1 MKAVRVLLF
10 AYCAFLL
17 IFSGCQ
23 GIPNSGNQMSPGM
36 PPSTGGSAGG
46 SGGGSSPSSPMGF
59 LYVIE
64 NPNAASTVEGFSVSN
79 TGALTHVSST
89 NASFNAADIAADSQ
103 FVFVGHSPLGQ
114 TPRPPIELISY
125 SIGSSG
131 NLTTAGQV
139 SFSNADDT
147 MSSMLLTP
155 FANQLFV
162 SSIAAFTSG
171 RASTFAV
178 NNSSGQMT
186 VQTDF
191 VTLPFR
197 RMAMSPNFLFVYA
210 ATNPRPQSAD
220 APGIELLMR
229 DRTTGVLTDSGRI
242 FHGAQPAIDQY
253 SEFAFSSGGQFL
265 LALDPGH
272 KITVFSIN
280 SQTGDLSF
288 ASELSGNFL
297 GLTVD
302 TPANFAVVTD
312 ANGMVVSYRINTLDG
327 TLSLLNVG
335 IAAPG
340 IRMVAMDSTNL
351 FVYALNSATNQ
362 IFGFTV
368 DPFQGVLIPIS
379 GSPFAT
385 AGQPIRMAAVGR

>member
-1 MKAVRVLLF
+1 M
-10 AYCAFLL
+10 

-36 PPSTGGSAGG
+36 PPSTGGNAGG
-46 SGGGSSPSSPMGF
+46 SGGGSSPSSPMGS

-64 NPNAASTVEGFSVSN
+64 NPNAASSVEGFSVSS
-79 TGALTHVSST
+79 TGALTRVSST
-89 NASFNAADIAADSQ
+89 NAALNAADIAANSQ

-131 NLTTAGQV
+131 NLTMASQAN
-139 SFSNADDT
+139 FSNTDDT
-147 MSSMLLTP
+147 MTDMLLTP
-155 FANQLFV
+155 FGNQLFV
-162 SSIAAFTSG
+162 SSTAAFTSG

-178 NNSSGQMT
+178 NNSSGQMAF
-186 VQTDF
+186 QSDF

-210 ATNPRPQSAD
+210 GTIPRPQSAD
-220 APGIELLMR
+220 APGIELLLR
-229 DRTTGVLTDSGRI
+229 DRNTGALSDSGRI
-242 FHGAQPAIDQY
+242 FHGAQPTTDQY

-288 ASELSGNFL
+288 TSELSGNFL

-302 TPANFAVVTD
+302 TPANFAVVAD
-312 ANGMVVSYRINTLDG
+312 ANGMVVSYRMNTLDG

-340 IRMVAMDSTNL
+340 IRMVAMDSSNL
-351 FVYALNSATNQ
+351 FVYALNSSTNQ
-362 IFGFTV
+362 IFAFV
-368 DPFQGVLIPIS
+368 LDPFQGVLIPVA

-385 AGQPIRMAAVGR
+385 AAQPIRMAAVGR